1 MHTLIVATHPDETS
15 LTRHVVDRLITGLAP
30 LSTAVADLTAEKFD
44 PRFTLDDHLAY
55 NGARGLPADVL
66 DEQQRLARAQHLVV
80 VFPVYWWSMPAQ
92 LKGWF
97 DRVFAD
103 GFAYSRS
110 TGGITPALQWLTM
123 HFVPIAAT
131 RAEPFARRGY
141 ESALRTQLEHG
152 IVDYCGG
159 VRGTFAL
166 INDSQGTAPLAMADD
181 AVRQVIDKI
190 RTDPRALGEA

>member
-15 LTRHVVDRLITGLAP
+15 LTHHVVDRLITGLAP

-55 NGARGLPADVL
+55 NGARGLPTDVL

-97 DRVFAD
+97 DRVFAN
-103 GFAYSRS
+103 GFAYRS
-110 TGGITPALQWLTM
+110 TDTGIAPALQWLTM

-166 INDSQGTAPLAMADD
+166 INDSQGNTALTMVDD
-181 AVRQVIDKI
+181 AVRQVVEKI
-190 RTDPRALGEA
+190 RSNPRVPGEA

>member
-1 MHTLIVATHPDETS
+1 MHTLIVVAHPDQTS
-15 LTRHVVDRLITGLAP
+15 LTHHVVERLLTGLAP
-30 LSTAVADLTAEKFD
+30 LSTAVADLAAEKFD

-55 NGARGLPADVL
+55 SGARGLPADVL
-66 DEQQRLARAQHLVV
+66 DEQQRLERAQHLVV

-103 GFAYSRS
+103 GFAYRS
-110 TGGITPALQWLTM
+110 TAAGVAPALQWLTM

-159 VRGTFAL
+159 IRGTFAL
-166 INDSQGTAPLAMADD
+166 INGSQGTTPLAMVD
-181 AVRQVIDKI
+181 AAVGQVIDKI
-190 RTDPRALGEA
+190 RTDPRALGKA